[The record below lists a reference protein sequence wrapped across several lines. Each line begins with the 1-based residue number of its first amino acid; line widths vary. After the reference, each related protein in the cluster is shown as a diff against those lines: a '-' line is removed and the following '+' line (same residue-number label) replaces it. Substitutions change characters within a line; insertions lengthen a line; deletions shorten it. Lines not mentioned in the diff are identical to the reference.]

1 MRILSPIEYS
11 FEIEHSRFIGLVYRV
26 FTVEEAKTYL
36 AEVRK
41 KYSDATHIVHAYRI
55 GSTIAHSSDD
65 HEPSGTAG
73 VPIREV
79 LEKNDLT
86 DLIAIV
92 VRYYGG
98 IKLGAGGLARAY
110 SKAISSALD
119 LATFTQPSIMHEYAL
134 TLDYS
139 LLGKAQS
146 FIKKQ
151 FTLIKVEY
159 EVLPKITFRAKD
171 DPTALIQELT
181 NGKYPLKDLGEVTV
195 ELIARRPLKN

>member
-146 FIKKQ
+146 LIKKQ

-171 DPTALIQELT
+171 DPTAVIQELT

>member
-1 MRILSPIEYS
+1 MRILGPSEYS
-11 FEIEHSRFIGLVYRV
+11 FEIEHSRFIGLVYRI
-26 FTVEEAKTYL
+26 FTVEEAKEYL
-36 AEVRK
+36 TQVKK

-55 GSTIAHSSDD
+55 GDTIAHSSDD

-86 DLIAIV
+86 DVIAIV

-98 IKLGAGGLARAY
+98 VKLGAGGLARAY
-110 SKAISSALD
+110 TKAVSGALD

-139 LLGKAQS
+139 LLSKAQS
-146 FIKKQ
+146 LIKKQ

-159 EVLPKITFRAKD
+159 EVLPTITFRAKD
-171 DPTALIQELT
+171 DPTLIIQELT

-195 ELIARRPLKN
+195 ELISRRPLKN